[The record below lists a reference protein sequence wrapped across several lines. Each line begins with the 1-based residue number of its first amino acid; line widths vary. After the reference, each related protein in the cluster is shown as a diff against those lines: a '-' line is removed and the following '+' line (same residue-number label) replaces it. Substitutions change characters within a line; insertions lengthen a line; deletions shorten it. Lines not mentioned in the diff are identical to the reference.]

1 MTGVKLFV
9 LALLIVSIS
18 RGNQL
23 PFQKTVA
30 IHVNEKGEVMIDQAR
45 YFTDDLAREVQQ
57 RLWRSYMTSGK
68 MVQSIQLSF
77 DAAVSEELKKE
88 VLYNI
93 KMAQEKTLTV
103 LSLHKHKKRFE
114 NISSNKQEKIRK
126 QFPVLF
132 QTIFFTT
139 PVQTAASG

>member
-1 MTGVKLFV
+1 MPGVKLLV
-9 LALLIVSIS
+9 LAFLIISIP
-18 RGNQL
+18 RANQL

-30 IHVNEKGEVMIDQAR
+30 IHVNEKGEVMIDQAK

-68 MVQSIQLSF
+68 MVQSIHLSF
-77 DAAVSEELKKE
+77 DVSVSEELKKE

-93 KMAQEKTLTV
+93 KTAQEKTLTV

-132 QTIFFTT
+132 QTNFFTT
-139 PVQTAASG
+139 

>member
-1 MTGVKLFV
+1 MPGVKLLV
-9 LALLIVSIS
+9 LAFLIISIP
-18 RGNQL
+18 RANQL

-30 IHVNEKGEVMIDQAR
+30 IHVNEKGEVMIDQAK

-68 MVQSIQLSF
+68 MVQSIHLSF
-77 DAAVSEELKKE
+77 DVSVSEELKKE

-93 KMAQEKTLTV
+93 KTAQEKTLTV

-132 QTIFFTT
+132 QTDFSPHST
-139 PVQTAASG
+139 Q

>member
-132 QTIFFTT
+132 QTIFLPHST
-139 PVQTAASG
+139 Q

>member
-1 MTGVKLFV
+1 MPGVKLLV
-9 LALLIVSIS
+9 LAFLIISIP
-18 RGNQL
+18 RANQL

-30 IHVNEKGEVMIDQAR
+30 IHVNEKGEVMIDQAK

-68 MVQSIQLSF
+68 MVQIILLSF
-77 DAAVSEELKKE
+77 DVSVSEELKKE

-93 KMAQEKTLTV
+93 KTAQEKTLTV

-132 QTIFFTT
+132 QTDFSPHST
-139 PVQTAASG
+139 Q

>member
-1 MTGVKLFV
+1 MPGIKLFL

-18 RGNQL
+18 RANQL
-23 PFQKTVA
+23 PFQKTVV
-30 IHVNEKGEVMIDQAR
+30 IHVNEKAEVMIDQAK

-88 VLYNI
+88 VLFNI
-93 KMAQEKTLTV
+93 KTAQEKTLTV

-132 QTIFFTT
+132 QTKYFL
-139 PVQTAASG
+139 